1 MSLLFVSEA
10 ERRLIPA
17 SGVRG
22 PVPLL
27 IAIMTFVMVVVAAA
41 GLALSNTASVVKAGV
56 ENRYSIQIADGS
68 VKAPTA
74 ISAARAAPGV
84 SRVEQVPPEDLRRTL
99 ERWLGPEG
107 AKADLPLPVIIDVD
121 LRPGADPSAVSGR
134 IERDV
139 PGARFV
145 AHRTSLAPLLDALR
159 GLTLLAFGLVL
170 LIALAS
176 AAAIVLAA
184 RGALDTHRATIE
196 VMHGI
201 GATDDQ
207 VAPAGRHRGRRR
219 RRAHPRRDRRWSQL
233 RHQLGRRSADR
244 MGRCRCS
251 RPDAAGRCPARNAG
265 CQGSARQ
272 GIARAAMI
280 ARLLSFAA
288 IFYVLGFALFAVTL
302 GAPAPDDAAKVD
314 AIVVITGGKGRIEH
328 AARLLAE
335 GKGKR
340 LLIAGA
346 DPSVRKADL
355 VHRLGVRR
363 PLFDC
368 CVDLGSESV
377 DTRSNAEEAKR
388 WVDRRKFRS
397 LRLVTSDWHMR
408 RARYEFNRQFDP
420 TIRIIPDAVKTEPS
434 FMTLFA
440 EYNKYLLRRLSVW
453 LDI

>member
-207 VAPAGRHRGRRR
+207 VARLFLRQIAIDALLGGIGGAAVAG
-219 RRAHPRRDRRWSQL
+219 L
-233 RHQLGRRSADR
+233 IL
-244 MGRCRCS
+244 
-251 RPDAAGRCPARNAG
+251 AAIVGGA
-265 CQGSARQ
+265 
-272 GIARAAMI
+272 
-280 ARLLSFAA
+280 SFATSLA
-288 IFYVLGFALFAVTL
+288 
-302 GAPAPDDAAKVD
+302 GAPPIGWDDAAILALMPLAV
-314 AIVVITGGKGRIEH
+314 A
-328 AARLLAE
+328 LLATLVARGALVRALRE
-335 GKGKR
+335 R
-340 LLIAGA
+340 L
-346 DPSVRKADL
+346 
-355 VHRLGVRR
+355 
-363 PLFDC
+363 
-368 CVDLGSESV
+368 
-377 DTRSNAEEAKR
+377 
-388 WVDRRKFRS
+388 
-397 LRLVTSDWHMR
+397 
-408 RARYEFNRQFDP
+408 
-420 TIRIIPDAVKTEPS
+420 
-434 FMTLFA
+434 
-440 EYNKYLLRRLSVW
+440 
-453 LDI
+453 

>member
-74 ISAARAAPGV
+74 ISAARGAPGV

-121 LRPGADPSAVSGR
+121 LRPGADPSAVSDR

-184 RGALDTHRATIE
+184 RGALDTHRGTIE

-207 VAPAGRHRGRRR
+207 VARLFLRQIAIDALLGGIGGAVVAGLILAAIVGG
-219 RRAHPRRDRRWSQL
+219 ASFATSLAGAPPIGW
-233 RHQLGRRSADR
+233 G
-244 MGRCRCS
+244 
-251 RPDAAGRCPARNAG
+251 DAAV
-265 CQGSARQ
+265 
-272 GIARAAMI
+272 
-280 ARLLSFAA
+280 LS
-288 IFYVLGFALFAVTL
+288 LMPLAV
-302 GAPAPDDAAKVD
+302 A
-314 AIVVITGGKGRIEH
+314 
-328 AARLLAE
+328 LLATLVARGALVRALRE
-335 GKGKR
+335 R
-340 LLIAGA
+340 L
-346 DPSVRKADL
+346 
-355 VHRLGVRR
+355 
-363 PLFDC
+363 
-368 CVDLGSESV
+368 
-377 DTRSNAEEAKR
+377 
-388 WVDRRKFRS
+388 
-397 LRLVTSDWHMR
+397 
-408 RARYEFNRQFDP
+408 
-420 TIRIIPDAVKTEPS
+420 
-434 FMTLFA
+434 
-440 EYNKYLLRRLSVW
+440 
-453 LDI
+453 